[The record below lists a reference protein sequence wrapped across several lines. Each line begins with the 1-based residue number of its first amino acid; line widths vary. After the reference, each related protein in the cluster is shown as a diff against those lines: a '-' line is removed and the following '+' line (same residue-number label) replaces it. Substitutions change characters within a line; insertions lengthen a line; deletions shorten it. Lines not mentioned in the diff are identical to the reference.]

1 MDRWSL
7 LKAFIQCQLRSKDM
21 FERLLSWCLICWFLQ
36 YNLCETGGCLHRR
49 AAGSVSA
56 ACGWDSSQSSLL
68 RLQHRWWVCFAGPAE
83 NESGSWG
90 RPAVFQTGCKLWKQL
105 CCRFGIYFHPDSSSL
120 FDWLVDGGCYFGC
133 FLPFFLCFRFHVN
146 RVEYIQHKDWYCDN
160 SKLYM

>member
-1 MDRWSL
+1 MDRWLL
-7 LKAFIQCQLRSKDM
+7 LKAFIQCQLRRKDM
-21 FERLLSWCLICWFLQ
+21 LERLLSGCLTFICWFLQ

-105 CCRFGIYFHPDSSSL
+105 GCRFGIYFHPDSSSL
-120 FDWLVDGGCYFGC
+120 FGWLMVVVSS
-133 FLPFFLCFRFHVN
+133 RFSFVLDAMLIEWSIFN
-146 RVEYIQHKDWYCDN
+146 TKTDN